1 MDKMR
6 TAENK
11 LFLTSKKELTEGIS
25 GVQLAL
31 KTLREY
37 YNEQAKDHEASSG
50 AGTTII
56 GLLEVCLSDFT
67 KSLAEVTAAEGIAA
81 SDYEATT
88 QENKVAK
95 AAKDQ
100 DVKYQTKEAAG
111 LDKAVTE
118 ATADRATTQSE
129 LDAVNEYLAKLEDMC
144 IAKPE
149 TYAERAE
156 RRAAEIAGLK
166 QALSILDG
174 EAVLLQ
180 RRALRG
186 RH

>member
-1 MDKMR
+1 M
-6 TAENK
+6 
-11 LFLTSKKELTEGIS
+11 
-25 GVQLAL
+25 
-31 KTLREY
+31 
-37 YNEQAKDHEASSG
+37 
-50 AGTTII
+50 
-56 GLLEVCLSDFT
+56 LEVILGDFS
-67 KSLAEVTAAEGIAA
+67 KSLADITAAEDTAA
-81 SDYEATT
+81 SEYEATT

-129 LDAVNEYLAKLEDMC
+129 LDAVVEYLAKLEDMC

-149 TYAERAE
+149 TYADRAE

-166 QALSILDG
+166 KALEILG
-174 EAVLLQ
+174 
-180 RRALRG
+180 
-186 RH
+186 